1 MGEVE
6 TLRADPTFTTGVS
19 ELVVLRLLSNREM
32 YGYELIKVV
41 RLSTSES
48 FKLGE
53 GVLYPLLHSLEARG
67 LLKSRRKLT
76 NGRTRVYYFATAKG
90 RRRLTQLTTQWQRV
104 ATAIN
109 AALEDGRY
117 A

>member
-1 MGEVE
+1 M
-6 TLRADPTFTTGVS
+6 RADPSFTNGIS

-32 YGYELIKVV
+32 YGYELIKAIRVT
-41 RLSTSES
+41 TSET

-53 GVLYPLLHSLEARG
+53 GVLYPLLHALEARG
-67 LLKSRRKLT
+67 LLKSRRSVA
-76 NGRTRVYYFATAKG
+76 NGRTRVYYLATARG
-90 RRRLTQLTTQWQRV
+90 RRRLERLTTQWQRV

-109 AALEDGRY
+109 VALREARH